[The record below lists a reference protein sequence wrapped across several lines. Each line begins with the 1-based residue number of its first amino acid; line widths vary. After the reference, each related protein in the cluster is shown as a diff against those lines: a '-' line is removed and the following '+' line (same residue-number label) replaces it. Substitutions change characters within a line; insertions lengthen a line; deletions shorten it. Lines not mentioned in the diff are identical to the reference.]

1 MSVSNRKREERSALE
16 TLVRTFFQRYDD
28 GAGAAPDHMS
38 LLRSLPLGSVAA
50 FFTEQTIWRSQRRM
64 FGITLVELKRLSDL
78 AREEAQ
84 VLRDEAAHL
93 QTELSALNRELQA
106 RLAA

>member
-1 MSVSNRKREERSALE
+1 MSVSNRKRDQKSALE

-38 LLRSLPLGSVAA
+38 VLRSLPLGSVAA
-50 FFTEQTIWRSQRRM
+50 FFSEQALWRAQRAL

-84 VLRDEAAHL
+84 TLRAEAERL
-93 QTELSALNRELQA
+93 QGEVTFVRAELRAREA
-106 RLAA
+106 